1 MHKCPKNLRN
11 ISLVTM
17 VSTFRGLGFSSIW
30 IYSALYLRT
39 ILGLSIFQD
48 GLIIT
53 IGSSL
58 AAILQIYGGIL
69 SDKFGYKRTIIVSF
83 LAVMSILS
91 LIISSPAARYST
103 LWFPALFIVLMVSN
117 SVQMPAT
124 AAIVSQDSE
133 VKLRGFSILRIGN
146 NIGWGI
152 GPAMGGFLIHFTG
165 FYYLF
170 VFGIA
175 TAFVGLVIASF
186 IKDVRA
192 SHDVVVKFHAG
203 NAMLMILAVSAL
215 LLFIVQSQETVT
227 LSNYVKILRGL
238 NYVEMGIIYLAN
250 GVAVILTQGIVYRAS
265 RKIGNYWSYIIGGFL
280 YSFGFFSF
288 AFFSGLGG
296 MLLATVI
303 YTFGEDFAFPAGFA
317 MVSLVS
323 KPENIGRNMGTYNAF
338 ISAGR
343 ALGPLL
349 GGYVLSVTI
358 DPFRIWGITTLPGFI
373 GVIIILVI
381 FRGKASSIQENY
393 NVEAR

>member
-1 MHKCPKNLRN
+1 MRN
-11 ISLVTM
+11 VSLVTI

-39 ILGLSIFQD
+39 ILNLSIFQD

-58 AAILQIYGGIL
+58 AAILQIYGGYL
-69 SDKFGYKRTIIVSF
+69 SDRFGYKRTIIVSF
-83 LAVMSILS
+83 ISVMAILT
-91 LIISSPAARYST
+91 LIITSSTARYST
-103 LWFPALFIVLMVSN
+103 TWFPILFVLLMVSN

-124 AAIVSQDSE
+124 AAIVSKDSE
-133 VKLRGFSILRIGN
+133 VKLKGFSILRIGS

-152 GPAMGGFLIHFTG
+152 GPAVGGFLISFSG

-170 VFGIA
+170 VFGLV
-175 TAFVGLVIASF
+175 TAFVGLVVTSF
-186 IKDVRA
+186 IKDV
-192 SHDVVVKFHAG
+192 SSSKNMIVKFHAG
-203 NAMLMILAVSAL
+203 NRLLIILAISAL
-215 LLFIVQSQETVT
+215 LLFIVQAQETVT

-238 NYVEMGIIYLAN
+238 NYTEMGIIYLAN

-265 RKIGNYWSYIIGGFL
+265 RKIGNYWSYIVGGFL

-288 AFFSGLGG
+288 AFFSGLAG
-296 MLLATVI
+296 MLVATVI

-349 GGYVLSVTI
+349 GGYVLSLTV

-373 GVIIILVI
+373 GVVVILLV
-381 FRGKASSIQENY
+381 FRGKSTIQEEY
-393 NVEAR
+393 VSETQ